1 VAASDGRNLPR
12 VRNIEYKAEL
22 RDPALARTILTGLGA
37 TFILSFGQEDTY
49 FRIPDGRLKRRQTDD
64 EPPEWIFYSRP
75 NVSGPKVSDFTIL
88 DERRARERFGAEPLP
103 VWVVVRK
110 RRDLWMMGTVRIH
123 LDDVEGLGWF
133 LELESLVTRDMP
145 DAKAREA
152 LDRLRVALAPALGE
166 PIDRSYSDLIAAE
179 RDHAER

>member
-1 VAASDGRNLPR
+1 M
-12 VRNIEYKAEL
+12 RNIEYKAEL
-22 RDPALARTILTGLGA
+22 RDPALARAILTGLGA

-75 NVSGPKVSDFTIL
+75 NMPGPKVSDFTIL
-88 DERRARERFGAEPLP
+88 DDDRARERFGLEPLP
-103 VWVVVRK
+103 VWVVVKK

-123 LDDVEGLGWF
+123 LDNVERLGNF

-145 DAKAREA
+145 EAAARDALE
-152 LDRLRVALAPALGE
+152 RLRLSLVPALGE

-179 RDHAER
+179 SDHAQR